1 MKILI
6 NPLSVNQCYQ
16 GRRFRT
22 PKYKSYEKLLTLKL
36 KPLKL
41 PNIPF
46 MITYRFGF
54 SSKLSDLDNPVK
66 PLQDILC
73 RKYGFDDRYIF
84 KIIVEKEIVPKG
96 EEYLDFKIESMS
108 KEEDVAENQL
118 NIYDLGA

>member
-1 MKILI
+1 MRIKIK
-6 NPLSVNQCYQ
+6 PLSVNQCWQ
-16 GRRFRT
+16 GKRFKT

-46 MITYRFGF
+46 CITYRFGF

-96 EEYLDFKIESMS
+96 EEYLDFKIESYL
-108 KEEDVAENQL
+108 E
-118 NIYDLGA
+118 